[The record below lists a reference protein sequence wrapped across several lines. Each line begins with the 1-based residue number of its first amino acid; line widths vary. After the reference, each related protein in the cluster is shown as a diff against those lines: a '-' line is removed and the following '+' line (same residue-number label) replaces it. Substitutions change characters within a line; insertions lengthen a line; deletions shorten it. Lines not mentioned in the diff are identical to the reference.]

1 MGKVAETT
9 IEKRSAIIT
18 LIKEG
23 KSQREVASQ
32 LKISKGCVQRAIERH
47 AQTGLLEDKPRSG
60 RPRSTTKQE
69 DLLIVTTSKRN
80 RRKTAPEIRSEI
92 NITRNKPLSLTTV
105 KRRLRD
111 AGLFGRVAVRKPLLR
126 PQNKVKRLEWAK
138 RHRDWTEEDFSRVLW
153 SDESKFEVF
162 GTKRRV
168 FVRRSAEQ
176 KMLPDCMV
184 PTVKHGGGSVMVW
197 GCFSSS
203 GVGDLTRVSGKM
215 NKEAYK
221 KILEENALISGLR
234 LIGEGFVFQQD
245 NDPKHTSRLCQ
256 DYLKQ
261 REDEEILQVMTW
273 PPQSPDI
280 NPIELLWEELD
291 RRVRDQC
298 PSSESAL
305 WNTLQGCWNNIP
317 HETIQK
323 LVARLPRIVKK
334 VIECKGGFFDE
345 KSV

>member
-18 LIKEG
+18 LLKEG

-32 LKISKGCVQRAIERH
+32 LKVSRCCVRRTIERH
-47 AQTGLLEDKPRSG
+47 AQTGSLEDKPRSG
-60 RPRSTTKQE
+60 RPRATTKHE
-69 DLLIVTTSKRN
+69 DRLIVTTSKRS
-80 RRKTAPEIRSEI
+80 RRKTAPEINE
-92 NITRNKPLSLTTV
+92 TRKKPLSLTTV
-105 KRRLRD
+105 KRRLRH

-126 PQNKVKRLEWAK
+126 PQNKQKRLEWAK
-138 RHRDWTEEDFSRVLW
+138 KHKDWTEEDFNRVLW

-203 GVGDLTRVSGKM
+203 GVGDLARVIGKM

-221 KILEENALISGLR
+221 TILEENAVTSGLR

-261 REDEEILQVMTW
+261 REDEEILQIMIW
-273 PPQSPDI
+273 PPQSPDL

-305 WNTLQGCWNNIP
+305 WNILLDCWSNIP
-317 HETIQK
+317 QATIQK
-323 LVARLPRIVKK
+323 LIARMPRIVKK